1 MLVANI
7 DHKFIYDIN
16 LILYLL
22 IWLIWFYFHISKL
35 CSTAA
40 TQLNVLS
47 RLKKYMGKKWWKLQG
62 LGSLSKSKRKI
73 KKTYPREY
81 SYIFQKKK
89 KKSYPKDFLYSR
101 IEPNLVYY
109 TNSHEKFLILSR
121 KTPEA
126 YLNKISYKMR
136 WLLIKPRIKHF
147 SKPRMN
153 TGLVCLTN
161 FLNSS
166 VK

>member
-89 KKSYPKDFLYSR
+89 KNHTLKISYIPELSPIWSITQTLMKNFLYFLEKPPKL
-101 IEPNLVYY
+101 IW
-109 TNSHEKFLILSR
+109 TKFLIKWDDFWLSL
-121 KTPEA
+121 E
-126 YLNKISYKMR
+126 
-136 WLLIKPRIKHF
+136 
-147 SKPRMN
+147 
-153 TGLVCLTN
+153 
-161 FLNSS
+161 
-166 VK
+166 